1 MTLYH
6 FGNCV
11 ALVYVPYYLTYKF
24 SGLGE
29 YGAFW
34 KCFQAGLIYVFTQLA
49 KMLILATF
57 FPTSDGPGLGG
68 FDYLTEFLKAT
79 VDLLDLAGMYLV
91 LSGIPGKGHAKI
103 VTAGVGWGGAELL
116 LTRGLL
122 LWVGAR
128 GAEFHW
134 KYIQKC
140 LESNINLVQ
149 HVTTAALVWMWTRHD
164 LKKSL
169 VPIVTFLLIAMTYK
183 PLVMEGVLEVMAI
196 SAWSALA
203 TKALVTVVFGII
215 TLQMYVVLAESIG
228 MF

>member
-11 ALVYVPYYLTYKF
+11 ALVYIPYYLTYKF

-34 KCFQAGLIYVFTQLA
+34 KCFQAGCIYVFTQLV

-57 FPTSDGPGLGG
+57 FPTSDAPGIAGL
-68 FDYLTEFLKAT
+68 DYVTEFLKAT
-79 VDLLDLAGMYLV
+79 VDLLDLAGIYLV

-140 LESNINLVQ
+140 LESNISLVQ

-169 VPIVTFLLIAMTYK
+169 VPVVTILLVAITYK
-183 PLVMEGVLEVMAI
+183 PLVIESVLEVMAFN
-196 SAWSALA
+196 AWSALA
-203 TKALVTVVFGII
+203 LKAVATLSVSVVS
-215 TLQMYVVLAESIG
+215 LHMYAGLAESIG